1 MSTAVQTGSGGP
13 AAVTA
18 PPITGVDRFT
28 LAIAAGAVALVL
40 VGIATAVLVGHGEP
54 APDLATPTGV
64 TLAYELA
71 LERGEGDAAWDLLA
85 APARAG
91 ITRQEFLA
99 RAAGLGGR
107 GPGARLAVENVR
119 VAGAVAHLD
128 LVRTTPTGG
137 LLGLGA
143 GTYTTRHP
151 VTLELEEGAWRVSVP
166 AEPWLIMRGPGSVA
180 P

>member
-71 LERGEGDAAWDLLA
+71 LERGEGDAAWELLA

-107 GPGARLAVENVR
+107 
-119 VAGAVAHLD
+119 HLD